1 MILLW
6 TISRLQI
13 AIWIGQSTNVREG
26 NNYKTHNSTQL
37 TSKLSRM
44 GCLLSWSW
52 YGYAIQLGQL
62 ERLRFCLSKF
72 CIPGLGEFLACEE
85 SLSPSKDGGSP
96 SNVSESEMICDTQDD
111 LHIKLRLSN
120 CTRSYCFLSRD
131 QLKEIPG
138 ITYWYIKQ
146 LGHCLWG
153 SGNLQIKDWVF
164 I

>member
-13 AIWIGQSTNVREG
+13 AIWMGQSTNVREG
-26 NNYKTHNSTQL
+26 NNYKTHYSTQL
-37 TSKLSRM
+37 TSKLSGM

-85 SLSPSKDGGSP
+85 SLSPSKEGGSP
-96 SNVSESEMICDTQDD
+96 SNVSESESESGSCDEFQCKSCDSKFKQKKNLTRHEKMHKNDWQWKD
-111 LHIKLRLSN
+111 LIVN
-120 CTRSYCFLSRD
+120 
-131 QLKEIPG
+131 
-138 ITYWYIKQ
+138 
-146 LGHCLWG
+146 
-153 SGNLQIKDWVF
+153 VF
-164 I
+164 DIIWCYK

>member
-13 AIWIGQSTNVREG
+13 AIWMGQSTNVREG
-26 NNYKTHNSTQL
+26 NNYKTHYSTQL

-85 SLSPSKDGGSP
+85 SLSPSKEGGSP
-96 SNVSESEMICDTQDD
+96 SNVSESESESVVAGALSDPLECFTDAWNIIKRCLTRPFRRDCDSCWP
-111 LHIKLRLSN
+111 LWSKVN
-120 CTRSYCFLSRD
+120 WCFTSL
-131 QLKEIPG
+131 
-138 ITYWYIKQ
+138 
-146 LGHCLWG
+146 
-153 SGNLQIKDWVF
+153 
-164 I
+164 